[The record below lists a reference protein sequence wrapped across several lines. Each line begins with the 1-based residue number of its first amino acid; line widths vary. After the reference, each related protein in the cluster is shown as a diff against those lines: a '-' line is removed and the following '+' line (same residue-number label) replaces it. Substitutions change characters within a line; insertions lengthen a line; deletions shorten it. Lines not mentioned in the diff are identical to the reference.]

1 MVCYKVTYTVTS
13 QAGGAMARQAGNTE
27 PATGAETEKFRTTPI
42 TATITR
48 VKSLPKS
55 AIIYRCAASQYWQFR
70 VFLEGKQRKSSTSV
84 SQSIAKLK
92 MLKLSKLCAS
102 ALIAVQIAVWAA
114 SAIPSFSCG
123 SPIMQRRVNTTL

>member
-1 MVCYKVTYTVTS
+1 
-13 QAGGAMARQAGNTE
+13 MARQAGNTE

-70 VFLEGKQRKSSTSV
+70 VFLEGKQRKRSTTV
-84 SQSIAKLK
+84 SQRIAKLK
-92 MLKLSKLCAS
+92 MLKLSRLLTS
-102 ALIAVQIAVWAA
+102 AILTVHVSELAA
-114 SAIPSFSCG
+114 SAILSGSCG
-123 SPIMQRRVNTTL
+123 SPVTQRRVDTTARKVTTYAIGIKSFTGE